1 MSCWT
6 TSREWSSSSRLELK
20 MDSLRNCSR
29 NASRFLSL
37 SNCWHVLSKSCG
49 NGLKFTYNEY
59 CTTPNKILAIWLVKS
74 ARRRVKKFWMS
85 HAPGMRHPPWLSH
98 ASDVITINVT
108 ITALRIIVD
117 LRDLLAHR
125 NCFVNEI
132 RVTLW
137 SHARWLY
144 LATEGENKIC
154 PARTAKVKS
163 SWTVFAF
170 LCSRPHSNSRL
181 YNQIRKHS
189 RCRTKQIFHLRAV
202 QWQGLRIQWKIV
214 THCSTQLRFVEQCV
228 AIFHLMRNPWP
239 SHGSAWN
246 ICLLYS
252 TK

>member
-1 MSCWT
+1 M
-6 TSREWSSSSRLELK
+6 LP
-20 MDSLRNCSR
+20 SLGNYTCNHSGPR
-29 NASRFLSL
+29 NAHFQDA
-37 SNCWHVLSKSCG
+37 NA
-49 NGLKFTYNEY
+49 Y

-74 ARRRVKKFWMS
+74 ARRRVKKCWMS

-125 NCFVNEI
+125 NGFVNEI

-144 LATEGENKIC
+144 LATEGENTIC

-170 LCSRPHSNSRL
+170 LCSTSFKFETLQSD
-181 YNQIRKHS
+181 S
-189 RCRTKQIFHLRAV
+189 
-202 QWQGLRIQWKIV
+202 
-214 THCSTQLRFVEQCV
+214 
-228 AIFHLMRNPWP
+228 
-239 SHGSAWN
+239 
-246 ICLLYS
+246 
-252 TK
+252 